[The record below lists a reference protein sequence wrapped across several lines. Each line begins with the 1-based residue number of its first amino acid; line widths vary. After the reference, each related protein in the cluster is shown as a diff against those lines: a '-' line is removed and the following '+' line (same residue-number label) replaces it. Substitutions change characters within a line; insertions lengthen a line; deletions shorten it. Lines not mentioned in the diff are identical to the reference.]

1 MEETKEKQLATAM
14 ELAGVVQ
21 ELLRENV
28 VGLVGEREGAR
39 FSFRLASG
47 QNFRILV
54 VEE

>member
-28 VGLVGEREGAR
+28 VGFVGAREGAG
-39 FSFRLASG
+39 FSFRLAGG